1 MNKASI
7 KNTLIEILKK
17 IAPEADFEQFSPDAD
32 MREEL
37 DIDSIDYYNF
47 IVQIDE
53 KFDIEIPEADY
64 QKLDT
69 LNNAVEYISKQMEK
83 V

>member
-1 MNKASI
+1 MNKTSI
-7 KNTLIEILKK
+7 KDTLIDILEK
-17 IAPEADFEQFSPDAD
+17 IAPEADFEELSPDAN

-53 KFDIEIPEADY
+53 QFGIEIPESDY

-69 LNNAVEYISKQMEK
+69 LNNAVEYIARKKEQ